1 MFPLILAMHLP
12 DGFLSLPVALIAW
25 GLSAAALIWGLRAL
39 NQQAN
44 DSLLPLV
51 GVLAAAI
58 FAAQMLN
65 FPIAGGTS
73 GHLLGA
79 ALATFIVGPWAA
91 MLIMTTVVGVQ
102 ALFFQDGGLL
112 VLGANLLNMAIIG
125 VWVAYAVRRWLGALL
140 SKPSWGEAV
149 ATFVAAWASIFIAAL
164 ACALELAFS
173 GTINAAIAVPA
184 MGSIHALIG
193 LVEGTITLG
202 ALAFLRAARPH
213 WVETRSLPPSEQ
225 RIAWVGGTLITL
237 ALLVAAPLA
246 SSWPDGLERVAEDH
260 GFIERAT
267 QPLYHLFSDYTLPG
281 LENPALSTI
290 LAGLVGALLVLGV
303 SLFAFRLHAHRPD
316 SHR

>member
-1 MFPLILAMHLP
+1 MLPLILAMHLP
-12 DGFLSLPVALIAW
+12 DGFLSLPVALVAW
-25 GLSAAALIWGLRAL
+25 GLSAIVLIWGLRAL
-39 NQQAN
+39 DRQAN

-125 VWVAYAVRRWLGALL
+125 VWVAYAARRWLQTLL
-140 SKPSWGEAV
+140 GKQSWGEGV
-149 ATFVAAWASIFIAAL
+149 AIFAAAWASIFVAAL
-164 ACALELAFS
+164 ACALELALS
-173 GTINAAIAVPA
+173 GTISAAVAVPA
-184 MGSIHALIG
+184 MGGIHALIG
-193 LVEGTITLG
+193 LVEGAITLG

-213 WVETRSLPPSEQ
+213 WVEVRTLPLSEQ
-225 RIAWVGGTLITL
+225 RIAWVGGTLITA
-237 ALLVAAPLA
+237 ALLIAAPLA

-260 GFIERAT
+260 GFIERAA
-267 QPLYHLFSDYTLPG
+267 QPFYHLFSDYTLPG
-281 LENPALSTI
+281 LEDPTLSTI
-290 LAGLVGALLVLGV
+290 LAGLIGVLLVLGV
-303 SLFAFRLHAHRPD
+303 TVFAFRLRARRSD
-316 SHR
+316 SH